1 VTTSAFR
8 YHDEIPPRVT
18 SPLYRQLIR
27 EWVQLNSL
35 TSSTA
40 AMRRWGRLEPSLA
53 GHRRPADLVDAIDA
67 APRHREDEMLLA
79 LIRLAQT
86 GHQLAGRVVL
96 QAMMPKLGKITIRT
110 NGSSPSADNAWS
122 EDRRHIAVAEFW
134 DVLVSYPT
142 GRRTTKIAANL
153 ALDTLH
159 RLTAGTR
166 CAQPDLPIDPSEF
179 ALTHTSSESPS
190 TYELDE
196 ATTAGELTTDADLIQ
211 VITWGVTHQVI
222 TQDQGQL
229 LAVVYLPTQAGS
241 GSDAAAHQ
249 LGISPAAVR
258 QRCSRARRQLI
269 TAVQDELAATTD
281 TALTAR
287 TA

>member
-1 VTTSAFR
+1 MTTSAFR
-8 YHDEIPPRVT
+8 YHDEIPPRIN

-35 TSSTA
+35 TSSIS

-67 APRHREDEMLLA
+67 APRLREDEMLLA

-142 GRRTTKIAANL
+142 ERRTTKIAANL

-166 CAQPDLPIDPSEF
+166 CAQPDLPIDPDEF
-179 ALTHTSSESPS
+179 ALAHTSIDSPL
-190 TYELDE
+190 TYELDM
-196 ATTAGELTTDADLIQ
+196 AATAGELTTEADLVQ
-211 VITWGVTHQVI
+211 VITWGVTHQAI
-222 TQDQGQL
+222 TQNEGQL
-229 LAVVYLPTQAGS
+229 LALVYLPTQARS
-241 GSDAAAHQ
+241 GSDTAAHQ
-249 LGISPAAVR
+249 LGITPAAVR
-258 QRCSRARRQLI
+258 QRCSRARRHLI
-269 TAVQDELAATTD
+269 TAVQAELTPDVD
-281 TALTAR
+281 TVMAETA
-287 TA
+287 